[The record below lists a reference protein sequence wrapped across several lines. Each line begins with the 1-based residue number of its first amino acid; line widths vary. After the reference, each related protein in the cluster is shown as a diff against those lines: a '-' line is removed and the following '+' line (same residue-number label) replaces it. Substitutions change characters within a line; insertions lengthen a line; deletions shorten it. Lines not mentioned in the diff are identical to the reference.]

1 MDCKAKVK
9 IFKKN
14 FKKSGKTFKKPL
26 TSKEINGRMDKS
38 SGKTIWQAKLNK
50 SEKNDLNQSILLIK
64 NNFEFKSQG

>member
-1 MDCKAKVK
+1 MEK
-9 IFKKN
+9 FL
-14 FKKSGKTFKKPL
+14 KKPL

-50 SEKNDLNQSILLIK
+50 SEKERFKPINFLLM